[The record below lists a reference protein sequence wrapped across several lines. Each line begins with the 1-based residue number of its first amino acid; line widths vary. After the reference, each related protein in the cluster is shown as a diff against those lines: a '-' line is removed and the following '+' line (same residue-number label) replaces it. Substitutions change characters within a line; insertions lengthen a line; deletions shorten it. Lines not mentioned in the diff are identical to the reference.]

1 MSESSTSLCFLS
13 TFRNALSRVLKCC
26 LPGRPGALS
35 CCAQSR
41 QAVSA
46 LRVSIADATPATGL
60 RRCVHWPR
68 NGAAEVVT
76 PFRRAGGV
84 HAHFILVRLFCSGGS
99 PRRAGRSTVIRSP
112 ARVRFAVPHPF
123 ALAIK
128 TARLRCGLR

>member
-1 MSESSTSLCFLS
+1 MSESPTSLCFLP

-46 LRVSIADATPATGL
+46 LRVSIADATPATGC

-68 NGAAEVVT
+68 KAVAAEDRTGIAVRGVFV
-76 PFRRAGGV
+76 PFSRAAG
-84 HAHFILVRLFCSGGS
+84 LFRSVQA
-99 PRRAGRSTVIRSP
+99 RRAGRSTVIRQ
-112 ARVRFAVPHPF
+112 
-123 ALAIK
+123 LQ
-128 TARLRCGLR
+128 G